1 MKATTFEHGTVTGYK
16 YRGCKCLACCDA
28 YATYQRTRYRKRAY
42 GTWQPLVDATP
53 AREHLE
59 ALHARGMSW
68 EQMARVSGVLVE
80 ELRRLRM
87 PLGSKPR
94 TERIRP
100 ERAKLLLSIR
110 FDPSPGTPKG
120 LVPSVGTARRL
131 QALRAIGWP
140 LSVLAERSGVARHTL
155 AMVTTRQRAVQES
168 TRVAVAE
175 LYDDLR
181 DQDPRRHG
189 VPAKSVRRATAWAT
203 HSGWAEPNCWLNSN
217 IDDPNAKPGP
227 PEGRRY
233 SAPSPGD
240 RRQAIIEDTAELARH
255 GCTRQV
261 IAARLG
267 IQWEAVQRAH
277 QRAGVP
283 VPAIL
288 NAGSVAA

>member
-1 MKATTFEHGTVTGYK
+1 MKTTVFEHGTVTGYK
-16 YRGCKCLACCDA
+16 YRGCKCLACCNA

-59 ALHARGMSW
+59 ALHAQGMSW
-68 EQMARVSGVLVE
+68 EQIARVSGVLVE

-87 PLGSKPR
+87 PLGNKPR

-100 ERAKLLLSIR
+100 ERAELLLSIR

-120 LVPSVGTARRL
+120 LVPAIGTARRL

-140 LSVLAERSGVARHTL
+140 LSALAARSGVARHTL
-155 AMVTTRQRAVQES
+155 AMVTSRQQGVQDATRA
-168 TRVAVAE
+168 AVAE
-175 LYDDLR
+175 VYDDLH

-189 VPAKSVRRATAWAT
+189 IPAESMRRAMAWAVGE
-203 HSGWAEPNCWLNSN
+203 GWAAPNCWLNSD
-217 IDDPNAKPGP
+217 IDDPDAKPGL

-233 SAPSPGD
+233 SSPSAGD
-240 RRQAIIEDTAELARH
+240 RRQAIIEDTAELANQ

-267 IQWEAVQRAH
+267 IGWEAVHRAH

-288 NAGSVAA
+288 NTASAVA

>member
-1 MKATTFEHGTVTGYK
+1 MKTATFKHGTVTGYK

-28 YATYQRTRYRKRAY
+28 YAAYQRTRYRKRAY

-59 ALHARGMSW
+59 ALHAQGMSW

-100 ERAKLLLSIR
+100 ERAELLLSIR
-110 FDPSPGTPKG
+110 FDPSPGTPKA

-140 LSVLAERSGVARHTL
+140 LSVLADRSGVARHTL
-155 AMVTTRQRAVQES
+155 AMASTRQQTVQES
-168 TRVAVAE
+168 TRAAVAE
-175 LYDDLR
+175 LYDDLC
-181 DQDPRRHG
+181 DQDPRRHD
-189 VPAKSVRRATAWAT
+189 VPAESVRRAAAWAERQD
-203 HSGWAEPNCWLNSN
+203 WAAPNCWLNTN
-217 IDDPNAKPGP
+217 IDDPGTQPGP

-233 SAPSPGD
+233 SAPSAGD
-240 RRQAIIEDTAELARH
+240 RRQAIIEDTAELARN

-261 IAARLG
+261 IATRLG

-288 NAGSVAA
+288 GVGSVAA

>member
-1 MKATTFEHGTVTGYK
+1 MKTATFEHGTVSGYK
-16 YRGCKCLACCDA
+16 YRGCKCLACCNA
-28 YATYQRTRYRKRAY
+28 YAAYQRTRYRKRAY
-42 GTWQPLVDATP
+42 GTWQPLVDAGP

-68 EQMARVSGVLVE
+68 EQIARVSGVLVE

-87 PLGSKPR
+87 PLGNKPR

-100 ERAKLLLSIR
+100 ERAELLLSIR

-140 LSVLAERSGVARHTL
+140 LGVLAARSGVARHTL
-155 AMVTTRQRAVQES
+155 AMVTTRQRAVQDS

-175 LYDDLR
+175 LYEDLH

-189 VPAKSVRRATAWAT
+189 VPAESMRRATAWAVRA
-203 HSGWAEPNCWLNSN
+203 GWAAPNCWLCSD
-217 IDDPNAKPGP
+217 IDDPDAKPGP

-233 SAPSPGD
+233 SSPSAGD
-240 RRQAIIEDTAELARH
+240 RRQAIVDDTAELARQ

-267 IQWEAVQRAH
+267 ITWDAVHRAH
-277 QRAGVP
+277 VRNGTSLPQ
-283 VPAIL
+283 I
-288 NAGSVAA
+288 AA